1 MQENTKRS
9 IAINSLILY
18 VRLAIVSVAGL
29 LYTRFSLMALGE
41 VDYGLFAVVGGIISF
56 IALCNTIMSATS
68 IRFIGVSIG
77 KNDVVGANKIFNVN
91 LAIHSLIALVTIV
104 IAIPLG
110 HVYINHFVSY
120 QGDISNARMVFD
132 ITVVASALSFIGV
145 PYNGLLMARER
156 FLVFCSTDVLS
167 SIFKL
172 IGTYLLIDY
181 FEHKLLVYAIIVA
194 VMTAYPTLV
203 FMVYCKRK
211 FPEIVRFCFVREK
224 QRYIEV
230 LRFASGIAVG
240 AVSCIAKSQGTAL
253 IVNAFF
259 TTTMNTALAIANSVN
274 NIVQLFANNIQKSV
288 SPQIV
293 KSYAAGNIERS
304 TYLVCFS
311 SKVTFLVMLCVSIP
325 FLLVPETIFSLWLAD
340 VPEYAVL
347 LTRLLIIDILILSV
361 NAGVSEIVW
370 ATGRI
375 MKYQIL
381 TNTISLCSV
390 VVGFVVLKMG
400 YPAEWLFYCYIVFS
414 FILFIVRPYILLCTI
429 NFKVNMLYK
438 LSYIPA
444 FAVLVAFSPICLL
457 KGYCNPWGYLFVAMV
472 YYFAVTFWVGLT
484 RKERGSVIDF
494 IKRRSK
500 KEKAG
505 H

>member
-1 MQENTKRS
+1 MQENTNKS

-56 IALCNTIMSATS
+56 IGICNTIMTATS
-68 IRFIGVSIG
+68 IRFIAVSTG
-77 KNDVVGANKIFNVN
+77 RNDIAGANKVFNVN
-91 LAIHSLIALVTIV
+91 LAIHSLIALFTIIV
-104 IAIPLG
+104 AIPLG

-167 SIFKL
+167 SVFKL

-194 VMTAYPTLV
+194 VMTAYPTFV
-203 FMVYCKRK
+203 FMVYCKRN
-211 FPEIVRFCFVREK
+211 FPETVRFRIVRER
-224 QRYIEV
+224 QQYIEV

-240 AVSCIAKSQGTAL
+240 AVSCIAKLQGTAL

-259 TTTMNTALAIANSVN
+259 TTTMNTALAIANSIN
-274 NIVQLFANNIQKSV
+274 NIVQLFANNIQKSI

-293 KSYAAGNIERS
+293 KSYAAGDIERS

-311 SKVTFLVMLCVSIP
+311 SKVTFLVMFFVSIP
-325 FLLVPETIFSLWLAD
+325 FLLVPETIFSLWLAK

-347 LTRLLIIDILILSV
+347 LTRLLIIDVLILSV

-381 TNTISLCSV
+381 TNAISLCSV

-400 YPAEWLFYCYIVFS
+400 YQAECLFYCYIVFS

-429 NFKVNMLYK
+429 NFKVSMLYK

-444 FAVLVAFSPICLL
+444 LAVIVAFSPIWLL
-457 KGYCNPWGYLFVAMV
+457 NGHLNPWLYLFVAMA
-472 YYFAVTFWVGLT
+472 YYIAVILVVGLSG
-484 RKERGSVIDF
+484 KERSSIVRF
-494 IKRRSK
+494 IKSRCK
-500 KEKAG
+500 K
-505 H
+505 